1 MTEDPV
7 NPKANRPRHRLAS
20 AIGGGLG
27 STAGLAIGKLIGF
40 ENYGKL
46 IGSENSWPFWLGV
59 VLVAGCAGLGV
70 FVAQRVADK

>member
-27 STAGLAIGKLIGF
+27 STAGLAIGKLIG
-40 ENYGKL
+40 
-46 IGSENSWPFWLGV
+46 SENSWPFWLGV

>member
-1 MTEDPV
+1 MTEDPD
-7 NPKANRPRHRLAS
+7 NSKANRPGHRLAS

-27 STAGLAIGKLIGF
+27 TAAGLAIGKLIGF

-46 IGSENSWPFWLGV
+46 IGSENSWLFWRGA

-70 FVAQRVADK
+70 FVAQKIASK